1 MASFIFHN
9 VLKALSAN
17 AVTLGWGD
25 TVHFTAVR
33 LSVQIKNRKKKMIK
47 SITLRKDSEKLLE

>member
-33 LSVQIKNRKKKMIK
+33 LSVQIKNRKKNDKIYHFK
-47 SITLRKDSEKLLE
+47 KGQ

>member
-1 MASFIFHN
+1 MASFIFDN

-17 AVTLGWGD
+17 AFTLGWGD